1 MASTAAGYFRRLAR
15 RITTDVDTLD
25 AREMSETA
33 EASGAR
39 RACDCSR
46 GEEVTVLGRL
56 RSVEV
61 CPQAAAATLEAELFD
76 GTEGVT
82 LVWIGRRRIPGIEP
96 GRTIRVRGR
105 LAERDGRKVLYNP
118 EYELQCTS

>member
-1 MASTAAGYFRRLAR
+1 MASTAAGYLRRLAR

-25 AREMSETA
+25 AREMSESA
-33 EASGAR
+33 AAAGAK

-56 RSVEV
+56 RTVEV
-61 CPQAAAATLEAELFD
+61 RPQAAAATLEAELFD
-76 GTEGVT
+76 GTEGVM

-96 GRTIRVRGR
+96 GRTVRVRGR
-105 LAERDGRKVLYNP
+105 LAKRDGQKVLYNP
-118 EYELQCTS
+118 EYELQCTP

>member
-25 AREMSETA
+25 ASEMSETA
-33 EASGAR
+33 EASGAQ

-76 GTEGVT
+76 GTEGVM

-118 EYELQCTS
+118 EYELRCTS